1 MTHLDNIRD
10 PHAITGLVPFMEMLD
25 AKHREIYPMA
35 LAAKDN
41 DGSRDAFIVRYSNAI
56 DFLRLAVGKLHDLQ
70 REAINGAHDNMDGF
84 VEEVCGI
91 LAPQR
96 RPSTDEHE

>member
-1 MTHLDNIRD
+1 MTHLDNLRD

-56 DFLRLAVGKLHDLQ
+56 DFLRGAVGKLHDLQ

-84 VEEVCGI
+84 VEEVYGI
-91 LAPQR
+91 LASHR
-96 RPSTDEHE
+96 GPSTDERD

>member
-1 MTHLDNIRD
+1 MTHLQNVRD
-10 PHAITGLVPFMEMLD
+10 PHAMSGLIPFMELLD
-25 AKHREIYPMA
+25 TAHREIYPMI

-41 DGSRDAFIVRYSNAI
+41 KGSREAFFVRYSNAM
-56 DFLRLAVGKLHDLQ
+56 DALRNSVGKLHDLQ